1 MRSTEAFYF
10 FSIICKRAPRC
21 ARRASSEPQTKVTS
35 WLDNKPCQSPLTR
48 QNSVAYS
55 FIDME
60 FFGTYGGH
68 ICGFGGFLTAI
79 AALLY
84 ARARVAEFERSVA
97 DLDWQQVSEL
107 SLDVAKLKKAAQK
120 WQNNSNAQEKV
131 SQKDLL
137 ERALMERMMQQNS
150 NVQQI
155 RRMES

>member
-1 MRSTEAFYF
+1 
-10 FSIICKRAPRC
+10 
-21 ARRASSEPQTKVTS
+21 
-35 WLDNKPCQSPLTR
+35 
-48 QNSVAYS
+48 
-55 FIDME
+55 ME

-68 ICGFGGFLTAI
+68 LCGFGGFLTAI

-84 ARARVAEFERSVA
+84 ARARVAEFERVTG

-120 WQNNSNAQEKV
+120 WQNNTNAQEKV

-137 ERALMERMMQQNS
+137 ERAYLERLMQQNG

-155 RRMES
+155 RKIDM

>member
-1 MRSTEAFYF
+1 M
-10 FSIICKRAPRC
+10 
-21 ARRASSEPQTKVTS
+21 V
-35 WLDNKPCQSPLTR
+35 N
-48 QNSVAYS
+48 
-55 FIDME
+55 
-60 FFGTYGGH
+60 FFGTYGGL

-84 ARARVAEFERSVA
+84 ARARVAEFEKSVR

-120 WQNNSNAQEKV
+120 WQNNANAQEKV

-137 ERALMERMMQQNS
+137 ERAYMERLMQQNG

-155 RRMES
+155 RKTEM

>member
-1 MRSTEAFYF
+1 VFGM
-10 FSIICKRAPRC
+10 
-21 ARRASSEPQTKVTS
+21 
-35 WLDNKPCQSPLTR
+35 LN
-48 QNSVAYS
+48 
-55 FIDME
+55 
-60 FFGTYGGH
+60 FFGTYGGL

-84 ARARVAEFERSVA
+84 ARARVAEFERSVR

-120 WQNNSNAQEKV
+120 WQNNTNAQEKV

-137 ERALMERMMQQNS
+137 ERAYMERLMQQNG

-155 RRMES
+155 KRIDM